1 MNIQAIHQFSPSCGR
16 GDGVSNGM
24 FFTRQ
29 LLRELGF
36 RSEIFCELIPE
47 DLQNEVHHLSQM
59 QLSENDLLLVHHS
72 LGYLKC
78 AWLNQIKAKKLLIYH
93 NITPP
98 EYLPDNELPGLSVL
112 GREQLRLWA
121 KDYIA
126 AIGDSELN
134 SAELRD
140 AGYANVSTIPLLV
153 DIDSILQTGYDAEYQ
168 KQWNGSYNI
177 LFVGRFCE
185 HKHQLELIALL
196 QAVRRHCATPIRL
209 ILAGGITSD
218 AYFQRVQDAIKENHL
233 DAHIVVTGKVSDAQL
248 VSLYRSAAVYVSMSA
263 HEGFGMPLIEA
274 MLFDVPVIAKA
285 CSGVPATMGQG
296 GILMA
301 QGSSIDDYA
310 AQIHLLTTEPA
321 RRRDL
326 IARQRQNIQRFMRAH
341 IAGELA
347 SYLQKIGIQL
357 PLLHVEKKTAT
368 VGAEGAKA
376 WQLEGPFDS
385 SYSLAIVN
393 RELARALKNQGV
405 DLALRSRE
413 GHGDFVANAQ
423 FLDSNPDIRAMQIDA
438 KFRAMTP
445 DVVMRNCYPPK
456 LDDMQGRVKVMHSY
470 GWEETGFPL
479 DYVNEFN
486 QKLDLVT
493 VVSKFVAK
501 VLRDNGVRIPIAVVG
516 NGVDHLLHIKAE
528 AVPSSTLSLWRSFR
542 FLHVSSCFPRKG
554 ADALLTAYG
563 EAFRDTDDV
572 SLIIKTFPNPH
583 NDVELQVRNWQE
595 KDPGYPHVVVINEDY
610 SDARLCGIYQACH
623 AVVAPSR
630 GEGFGLPVAEA
641 MVFNLP
647 VITTAWSGQLD
658 FADESNAWMCD
669 YEFAKAD
676 SHFGAMHSAWANP
689 NVAHLAQL
697 MKDVQVCPQE
707 QRLERTNAARQRVL
721 DHFSWADVARRTS
734 AAIQALDSQPLL
746 RKEPKI
752 GWISSWNAR
761 CGIAS
766 YSSFL
771 TISIPE
777 DRLRIFTS
785 YTAERT
791 MRDADNV
798 LRCWDAGMDE
808 SMDYAFESIVE
819 QGIAAVVIQYNFG
832 FFSLTTLASLIQRL
846 KQAGIFVHIFFHA
859 TADVMWVDKRVSLS
873 LISNE
878 LKLADR
884 LYVHGLDDLNRL
896 KELGL
901 VYNVVFFP
909 QGLMPTLQRNPD
921 AIHPDESGVTK
932 RIAAYGFLLPHKGVQ
947 ALIRAFAMLAQ
958 EHPHWHLML
967 VNSLY
972 PNIESD
978 RELRECQHLIAHFN
992 LAERVDIYS
1001 EYLADADSQA
1011 LLQCADLIVYPYQQT
1026 QESSSAAVRMG
1037 LAAGR
1042 PVAVTP
1048 LSIFDD
1054 VADAVH
1060 LLPGTTPEAIAQGI
1074 NALLNDDQARATKAL
1089 QAKAW
1094 VATRQ
1099 WPALSNRLLNVIDGL
1114 ANELN

>member
-1 MNIQAIHQFSPSCGR
+1 MNIQVIHQFSPSCGR

-24 FFTRQ
+24 FFTRG

-36 RSEIFCELIPE
+36 ISEIFCELIPE

-59 QLSENDLLLVHHS
+59 ELQENDVLLVHHS
-72 LGYLKC
+72 LGYLNC
-78 AWLNQIKAKKLLIYH
+78 TWLSQVKAKKVLIYH

-112 GREQLRLWA
+112 GREQLRLWS
-121 KDYIA
+121 KDYVA
-126 AIGDSELN
+126 SIGDSELN
-134 SAELRD
+134 SAELRE
-140 AGYANVSTIPLLV
+140 AGYAHVGTIPLLV
-153 DIDSILQTGYDAEYQ
+153 DIDRILHTEYDEEYL

-185 HKHQLELIALL
+185 HKHQLELIQLL
-196 QAVRRHCATPIRL
+196 LAVRRHINTPVRL
-209 ILAGGITSD
+209 IMAGGITSD
-218 AYFQRVQDAIKENHL
+218 AYLQQVQNAIKENHL
-233 DAHIVVTGKVSDAQL
+233 DAQIVVTGKVSDAQL
-248 VSLYRSAAVYVSMSA
+248 VSLYRSAAVYVSFSA

-285 CSGVPATMGQG
+285 SSGVPATMGQG

-310 AQIHLLTTEPA
+310 AQLHLLTTEPA
-321 RRRDL
+321 LRRDL
-326 IARQRQNIQRFMRAH
+326 IARQRQNIQRFLRAH
-341 IAGELA
+341 IADELA
-347 SYLQKIGIQL
+347 SFLQKIGIEL
-357 PLLHVEKKTAT
+357 PQHKVEKKTT
-368 VGAEGAKA
+368 TIGADT
-376 WQLEGPFDS
+376 WQMEGPFDS

-393 RELARALKNQGV
+393 RELARALKNQGS
-405 DLALRSRE
+405 DLVLRSRE

-423 FLDSNPDIRAMQIDA
+423 FLDRNPEIRLMQMDA
-438 KFRAMTP
+438 RVRAITS

-456 LDDMQGRVKVMHSY
+456 LDDMQGRIKVMHSY

-479 DYVNEFN
+479 EYVNEFN

-493 VVSKFVAK
+493 VVSKFVGK

-528 AVPSSTLSLWRSFR
+528 PATLTGWRSFR

-554 ADALLTAYG
+554 ADALLAAYG
-563 EAFRDTDDV
+563 KAFRDTDDV

-583 NDVELQVRNWQE
+583 NEVEQQVRNWQE
-595 KDPGYPHVVVINEDY
+595 KDPRYPHVVVINEDY
-610 SDARLCGIYQACH
+610 SDACLCGLYQACH

-669 YEFAKAD
+669 YEYANAD
-676 SHFGAMHSAWANP
+676 SHFGAMHSAWVNP
-689 NVAHLAQL
+689 DVAHLAQL
-697 MKDVQVCPQE
+697 MKDVLTCPEQ
-707 QRLERTNAARQRVL
+707 QRLERTRAARQRVL
-721 DHFSWADVARRTS
+721 DNFSWADVARRTV
-734 AAIQALDSQPLL
+734 AAIQALDRQALR

-771 TISIPE
+771 MTSIPE
-777 DRLRIFTS
+777 DRLSIFTS

-791 MRDADNV
+791 KRDADNV
-798 LRCWDAGMDE
+798 LRCWDAGMEE

-819 QGIAAVVIQYNFG
+819 QGIGAVVIQYNFG
-832 FFSLTTLASLIQRL
+832 FFSLNTLASLIQRL

-859 TADVMWVDKRVSLS
+859 TADVMWVDKKVSLS
-873 LISNE
+873 VISTE
-878 LKLADR
+878 LKQADR
-884 LYVHGLDDLNRL
+884 LYVHGLDDLNRF
-896 KELGL
+896 KRLGL
-901 VYNVVFFP
+901 VDNVVFFP
-909 QGLMPTLQRNPD
+909 QGLMPTLQLEDLVQNSD
-921 AIHPDESGVTK
+921 NLSVTK

-958 EHPHWHLML
+958 DDPHLHLML

-972 PNIESD
+972 PTMESE
-978 RELRECQHLIAHFN
+978 RELLECQHLIAQFN

-1001 EYLADADSQA
+1001 EYLADAASQA
-1011 LLQCADLIVYPYQQT
+1011 LLQRADLIVYSYQQT

-1074 NALLNDDQARATKAL
+1074 HALLNDEQALATKAL

-1114 ANELN
+1114 ANEIE